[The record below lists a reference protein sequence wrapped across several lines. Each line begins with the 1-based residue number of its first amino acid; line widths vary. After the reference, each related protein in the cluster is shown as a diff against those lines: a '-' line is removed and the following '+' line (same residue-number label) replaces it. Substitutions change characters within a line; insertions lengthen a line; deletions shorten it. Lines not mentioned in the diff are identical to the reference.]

1 MQFQTLNHTELVKKF
16 IDVSGDVE
24 FSSITGSTHYAK
36 CMMFDHAVTMVAVV
50 PRLELIQML
59 LNQGIMRRTNQVL
72 YVTQKFCSSPGK
84 NHLPPLIIV
93 VLPNSAMITT
103 HA

>member
-1 MQFQTLNHTELVKKF
+1 MKPYMNAVLF
-16 IDVSGDVE
+16 IFHG
-24 FSSITGSTHYAK
+24 
-36 CMMFDHAVTMVAVV
+36 MFDRAVTMAAVV

-59 LNQGIMRRTNQVL
+59 LNQGIMRRTKKVL
-72 YVTQKFCSSPGK
+72 YVTQKFRSSPGK

-93 VLPNSAMITT
+93 VLQNSAMITT